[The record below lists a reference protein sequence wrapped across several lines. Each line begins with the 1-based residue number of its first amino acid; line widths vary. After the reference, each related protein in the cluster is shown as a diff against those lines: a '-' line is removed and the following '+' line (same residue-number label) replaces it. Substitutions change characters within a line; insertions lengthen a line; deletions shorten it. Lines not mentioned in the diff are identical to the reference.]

1 MSETITLAHLSDVHL
16 SPVRGLPLRYLNVK
30 RGLGYLN
37 WQRSR
42 RRVHQRPSLDL
53 VVADLKAHQPDHIA
67 VTGDLINLGL
77 PAEYAAALS
86 WLEGLGRPDGVTVV
100 PGNHDIYTVLRGDPG
115 VARWASYMRAD
126 AWGARFAEG
135 GRDGFPFV
143 RRLGPAAIIGLNS
156 AVKTPPFIAAGQ
168 LGEAQ
173 IAALA
178 RILDRLGQEDV
189 ARVVLIH
196 HPPLT
201 AQAPRRRALRDAAQL
216 ERVLAEHGAELV
228 LHGHNHCDGH
238 IDLASRRGSIPVVG
252 IASGS
257 AGLVHRHEPLGRYN
271 LLSIVQD
278 EDGVRIEC
286 LTRGLDPTGTF
297 MEQIDRK
304 VLSGAQVSTIANDG
318 PLVGDR

>member
-1 MSETITLAHLSDVHL
+1 MSDTITLAHLSDVHL
-16 SPVRGLPLRYLNVK
+16 SPVRGFALRYLNVK

-42 RRVHQRPSLDL
+42 RRVHRRPSLDL
-53 VVADLKAHQPDHIA
+53 VVADLKAQQPDHIA

-77 PAEYAAALS
+77 PAEYATALS
-86 WLEGLGRPDGVTVV
+86 WLKGLGPPNSVTAV

-115 VARWASYMRAD
+115 VARWADYMRAD

-143 RRLGPAAIIGLNS
+143 RRLGPVALICLNS
-156 AVKTPPFIAAGQ
+156 AVATPPFIAAGE
-168 LGEAQ
+168 LGQAQ

-178 RILDRLGQEDV
+178 RILDRVGQEHV

-196 HPPLT
+196 HPPL
-201 AQAPRRRALRDAAQL
+201 AGQAPRRRALRDAAQL

-228 LHGHNHCDGH
+228 LHGHNHSNEH
-238 IDLASRRGSIPVVG
+238 IDFAWKRGRIPVVG

-257 AGLVHRHEPLGRYN
+257 AGRVHKHEPLARYN
-271 LLSIVQD
+271 LLSIAQG
-278 EDGVRIEC
+278 EDGVHIEC
-286 LTRGLDPTGTF
+286 VTRGIDPTGTSVQ
-297 MEQIDRK
+297 QIDRK
-304 VLSGAQVSTIANDG
+304 VLGVHAPAASFGAA
-318 PLVGDR
+318 

>member
-16 SPVRGLPLRYLNVK
+16 SPVRGLALRYLNVK

-53 VVADLKAHQPDHIA
+53 VVADLKAHKPDHIA

-77 PAEYAAALS
+77 PEEYAAALV

-126 AWGARFAEG
+126 AWGERFAEG

-143 RRLGPAAIIGLNS
+143 RRLGPAALIGLNS
-156 AVKTPPFIAAGQ
+156 AVKTPPFVAAGQ

-173 IAALA
+173 ISALA
-178 RILDRLGQEDV
+178 HILDRLGQEDV

-196 HPPLT
+196 HPPL
-201 AQAPRRRALRDAAQL
+201 AGQAPRRRALRDAAQL

-228 LHGHNHCDGH
+228 LHGHNHCDDH
-238 IDLASRRGSIPVVG
+238 IDLAWRRGCIPVVG

-257 AGLVHRHEPLGRYN
+257 AGRVHRHEPLGRYN
-271 LLSIVQD
+271 LLSIAQG

-304 VLSGAQVSTIANDG
+304 VLSGAQVSTTATDA
-318 PLVGDR
+318 PPVGDR

>member
-1 MSETITLAHLSDVHL
+1 MSDTITLAHLSDVHL
-16 SPVRGLPLRYLNVK
+16 SPVRGFALRYLNVK

-77 PAEYAAALS
+77 PAEYASALA
-86 WLEGLGRPDGVTVV
+86 WLHDLGPPDAVTVV

-115 VARWASYMRAD
+115 VARWADYMRAD
-126 AWGARFAEG
+126 AWGEQFAEG

-143 RRLGPAAIIGLNS
+143 RRLGPAALIGLNS
-156 AVKTPPFIAAGQ
+156 AVETPPFIAAGQ

-178 RILDRLGQEDV
+178 RILDRLAQEGA
-189 ARVVLIH
+189 ARIVLIH
-196 HPPLT
+196 HPPLSG
-201 AQAPRRRALRDAAQL
+201 QAPRLRGLRDAAQL
-216 ERVLAEHGAELV
+216 ERVLAEHGAELI
-228 LHGHNHCDGH
+228 LHGHKHSDEH
-238 IDLASRRGSIPVVG
+238 IDFAWKRGGIPIVG

-257 AGLVHRHEPLGRYN
+257 AGRVHRHEPLGRYN
-271 LLSIVQD
+271 LLSIAQG
-278 EDGVRIEC
+278 ENGVRIEC
-286 LTRGLDPTGTF
+286 VTRGIDPTGTSVQ
-297 MEQIDRK
+297 QIGRK
-304 VLSGAQVSTIANDG
+304 VLGVHAAAASFGAA
-318 PLVGDR
+318 